1 MGGAQPLA
9 VTMNDGVCLCVDVDP
24 SRLQRR
30 VDHRYLDEWT
40 ADLDEAV
47 ARVEQAKASRMAL
60 SRRAGAAT
68 RRPCSP
74 SCSAAA
80 SRSTS

>member
-30 VDHRYLDEWT
+30 VDQRYLDEWT
-40 ADLDEAV
+40 ADLDDGAG
-47 ARVEQAKASRMAL
+47 ARLGAKRKRRAL
-60 SRRAGAAT
+60 SVGLVGNAAT
-68 RRPCSP
+68 VFADC
-74 SCSAAA
+74 CAAA